1 MKTKK
6 QSEEK
11 LAGHTPGPWDTSRDA
26 VPPGHV
32 QITVYSVETGHR
44 VATVFDREENACLI
58 AASPEL
64 LQALKDTLTICL
76 TRGQAL
82 GLDDQGPVL
91 DYAREQISKAER
103 KTP

>member
-6 QSEEK
+6 ESEEK
-11 LAGHTPGPWDTSRDA
+11 LAGHTPGPWKLDGYNVESHDSLPIAIVRCPSTWRKSE
-26 VPPGHV
+26 
-32 QITVYSVETGHR
+32 TVEADCR
-44 VATVFDREENACLI
+44 LI
-58 AASPEL
+58 AAAPEL

-103 KTP
+103 TP